1 MQKMYKT
8 KVLSLGTWPTEGPSA
23 YPLPTL
29 PSAAALNPALV
40 PPHAGCCSCCLDRF
54 SRTENSRTPPG
65 GKADCRPPTYPRPTA
80 SPPQAYPQPTLSLPS
95 AYLLTAHC
103 QPSPGLLSAYSQPTP
118 SLSSAYLLTAHC
130 QPSPGLPSAYPQPT
144 LSLPYPQPQPLT
156 QLSFPH
162 MQAAAAAAST
172 GSAAQRTAGPS
183 GLSSR
188 KRESSER
195 PHQVVE
201 QTVPSS
207 LSSAYPHPII
217 SLPSSHAQPTLSLP
231 SPYPHPG
238 LRRVKTS
245 RTGPPS
251 RRPAAGQGGARCRR
265 RTRGSTC
272 RWGRGRRQVPGSSWP
287 SAPGAPS

>member
-1 MQKMYKT
+1 MQKKYKM
-8 KVLSLGTWPTEGPSA
+8 KVLSLGTWPTEGPGFQLA
-23 YPLPTL
+23 VDAWRAFTAGLERLTQQDVPANDDRVTQLV
-29 PSAAALNPALV
+29 AAAQQAARQVRLDPHPHPTPQ
-40 PPHAGCCSCCLDRF
+40 PPSETILR
-54 SRTENSRTPPG
+54 
-65 GKADCRPPTYPRPTA
+65 
-80 SPPQAYPQPTLSLPS
+80 SPPPASLPTLSLSLPD
-95 AYLLTAHC
+95 AHPTLT
-103 QPSPGLLSAYSQPTP
+103 LRSQ
-118 SLSSAYLLTAHC
+118 A
-130 QPSPGLPSAYPQPT
+130 T
-144 LSLPYPQPQPLT
+144 LSLPYPHPQPLT

-265 RTRGSTC
+265 RTSGSTC

>member
-8 KVLSLGTWPTEGPSA
+8 KVLSLGTWPTEGPGFQLA
-23 YPLPTL
+23 VDAWRAFTAGLERLAQEDVPANDDRVTQLV
-29 PSAAALNPALV
+29 AAAQQAARQVRVDPHPHPTPQ
-40 PPHAGCCSCCLDRF
+40 PPSE
-54 SRTENSRTPPG
+54 TIQ
-65 GKADCRPPTYPRPTA
+65 PTA
-80 SPPQAYPQPTLSLPS
+80 SPPQ
-95 AYLLTAHC
+95 
-103 QPSPGLLSAYSQPTP
+103 
-118 SLSSAYLLTAHC
+118 
-130 QPSPGLPSAYPQPT
+130 AYPQPT

-183 GLSSR
+183 GLSSRKR

-245 RTGPPS
+245 RTGPSS